1 MRLLEDPS
9 GIGAA
14 PLAVVCRDVEKKE
27 QFQERLKSVYK
38 YQVQGQKL
46 NLQYSSVHNS
56 TQHIFDVERYVGWCC
71 ILNCFM
77 LSPLP
82 CFYAF
87 CCSAIPTSCYIF
99 NVFYSNYMCI
109 LWIHSDWKLILCTG
123 SYVIIELT
131 STPLLITGSSGVA
144 HIPSK
149 ILIVNF
155 QCSILVMHPGM
166 LVNEHL

>member
-1 MRLLEDPS
+1 MLPKVCQQAPICHIWHDKAWYRL
-9 GIGAA
+9 
-14 PLAVVCRDVEKKE
+14 
-27 QFQERLKSVYK
+27 SVGEHRSK
-38 YQVQGQKL
+38 THT
-46 NLQYSSVHNS
+46 SSVHNS
-56 TQHIFDVERYVGWCC
+56 TLHIFNVERYVGWGC
-71 ILNCFM
+71 ILNCYM
-77 LSPLP
+77 LSSLP

-99 NVFYSNYMCI
+99 NVFYSNYNCI
-109 LWIHSDWKLILCTG
+109 LLLHSDWKLILCTG